1 MKIKIVSLIPA
12 RGGSKGIPM
21 KNIVLLNGRPLISYA
36 LQASLRS
43 RVNETWVSTDNE
55 RIKRASLEEDLE
67 VRVLDRPPEFAQDV
81 SPTEDVMLHFANCI
95 WFDIIV
101 LIQPTSPMVTA
112 EQIDEG
118 LMVFECGKYDSLFS
132 AVRTDDML
140 IWEEMGFDVRPL
152 NYDPRNRGRRQTRD
166 DNYFIETGGFYI
178 TSRDMLL
185 ESRCRMSGR
194 MGVIEVPFWT
204 SFQVDRWEDLK
215 NIERLM
221 GR

>member
-1 MKIKIVSLIPA
+1 MKTASLIPA
-12 RGGSKGIPM
+12 RGGSKGIPL
-21 KNIVLLNGRPLISYA
+21 KNIAQLNGKPLISYV
-36 LQASLRS
+36 LQASLKS
-43 RVNETWVSTDNE
+43 NVNETWVSTDDAD
-55 RIKRASLEEDLE
+55 IKKVSLEEDLE
-67 VRVLDRPPEFAQDV
+67 VRVLDRPPELAQDN
-81 SPTEDVMLHFANCI
+81 SSTEDVMLHFAEHV
-95 WFDIIV
+95 WFDVIV
-101 LIQPTSPMVTA
+101 LIQPTSPMITA

-118 LMVFECGKYDSLFS
+118 LTIFECCEYDSLFS
-132 AVRTDDML
+132 AVRTDDIL

-166 DNYFIETGGFYI
+166 DNHFIETGGFYI

-185 ESRCRMSGR
+185 ESCCRMSGR
-194 MGVIEVPFWT
+194 IGVIEVPFWT

>member
-1 MKIKIVSLIPA
+1 MKTVSLIPA
-12 RGGSKGIPM
+12 RGGSKGIPL
-21 KNIVLLNGRPLISYA
+21 KNIAQLNGKPLISYT
-36 LQASLRS
+36 LQASLKS
-43 RVNETWVSTDNE
+43 RVDETWVSTDNAD
-55 RIKRASLEEDLE
+55 IKKECLEEDLE
-67 VRVLDRPPEFAQDV
+67 VRVLDRPPELAQDN
-81 SPTEDVMLHFANCI
+81 SSTEDVMLHFAEHV
-95 WFDIIV
+95 WFDVIV

-118 LMVFECGKYDSLFS
+118 LTIFECGGYDSLFS
-132 AVRTDDML
+132 AVGMKDIL

-166 DNYFIETGGFYI
+166 DNHFIETGGFYI

-194 MGVIEVPFWT
+194 IGVIEVPFWT

-215 NIERLM
+215 NIERLIK
-221 GR
+221 